1 MSVTDPIADMLTRI
15 RNGSRAGLK
24 VVQMPHSALK
34 GEVARVLKKEGY
46 VTDFVTEGHAG
57 KKFLC
62 VHLKYG
68 ADETPVIRGLRRV
81 SKPGLRR
88 YVPSAK
94 IPRVVGG
101 MGVAVLS
108 TSRGVM
114 TDKEARV
121 ARVGGEVLCYVW

>member
-1 MSVTDPIADMLTRI
+1 MSVTDPISDMLTRI
-15 RNGSRAGLK
+15 RNSSKAGAK
-24 VVQMPHSALK
+24 VVQMPHSSLRS
-34 GEVARVLKKEGY
+34 EVARVLKKEGY
-46 VTDFVTEGHAG
+46 VTDFVTEGHEG
-57 KKFLC
+57 KKVLC

-68 ADETPVIRGLRRV
+68 VDETPVIRGIRRI

-88 YVPSAK
+88 YVPATK

-101 MGVAVLS
+101 MGIAVLS

-121 ARVGGEVLCYVW
+121 AKVGGEVLCYVW